1 MCRLHN
7 SFPQCPGCHA
17 PVSLCYCGEGPKII
31 AQEAERIDVIAEVGR
46 RLWRELFLEVQTLDD
61 LAAWEQR
68 VPNYECKCKAFYEHW
83 KKSNPTIV
91 HSDDLISFEWK
102 WSLKSAINRKL
113 DHANLSLEEARRHW
127 FNVAASQSALKP
139 EQQHQQPLK

>member
-17 PVSLCYCGEGPKII
+17 PVSLCYCGQGPVIFAK
-31 AQEAERIDVIAEVGR
+31 EAERIDAMAEVGR
-46 RLWRELFLEVQTLDD
+46 KLWRELFLEVRTLQG

-68 VPNYECKCKAFYEHW
+68 IPNYECKCRAFYDYW
-83 KKSNPTIV
+83 KKDHQPIEV
-91 HSDDLISFEWK
+91 DGEIPFEWK

-113 DHANLSLEEARRHW
+113 DHADLTLEQARAFW
-127 FNVAASQSALKP
+127 SSVASVQ
-139 EQQHQQPLK
+139 